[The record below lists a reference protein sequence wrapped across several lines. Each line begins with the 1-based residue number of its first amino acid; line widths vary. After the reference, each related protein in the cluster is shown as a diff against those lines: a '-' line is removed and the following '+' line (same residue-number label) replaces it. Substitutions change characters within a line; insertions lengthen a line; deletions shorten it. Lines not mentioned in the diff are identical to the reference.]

1 MRNKILGFSFAAIA
15 LLIVVYWAGQQSLM
29 KNEDPAILSGWVTF
43 AAMFFMMAF
52 NARKRLS
59 MAPIVSARSWL
70 VLHVVMGCAL
80 LPIFWIHTGSLW
92 PTGITEQII
101 ACLFYLVSISGI
113 WGYFLSKIMPARL
126 RNLDRE
132 VIFERIPQQLYE
144 IRQAVQKKIGLAVE
158 SSGRDTLLRD
168 YQESL
173 NWFFAKPRFFMSHL
187 TGSRRPAAWVSRQNS
202 ALRPFLDDEEA
213 QHFSQILDLM
223 EEKNTVDAHFAVQ
236 WILKFW
242 LFIHL
247 PLAAALSV
255 FVAWHI
261 LLVHIYS

>member
-1 MRNKILGFSFAAIA
+1 MRNRILVFSFAAIA
-15 LLIVVYWAGQQSLM
+15 LLVVVYWAGQQSLM

-43 AAMFFMMAF
+43 AVMFFLMAF
-52 NARKRLS
+52 NARKRIS
-59 MAPIVSARSWL
+59 MAPVVSARSWL
-70 VLHVVMGCAL
+70 VLHVVMGSAL
-80 LPIFWIHTGSLW
+80 LPLFWLHTGRLW
-92 PTGITEQII
+92 PSGVTEQIM
-101 ACLFYLVSISGI
+101 AALYYLVSLSGI
-113 WGYFLSKIMPARL
+113 WGYFLSRIMPARL

-144 IRQAVQKKIGLAVE
+144 IRQVVQEKIRLAVE

-173 NWFFAKPRFFMSHL
+173 SWFFARPRFFMSHL

-202 ALRPFLDDEEA
+202 ALRPFLDDDEA
-213 QHFSQILDLM
+213 QQFSQVLALM
-223 EEKNTVDAHFAVQ
+223 DEKNTVDAHFAMQ

-255 FVAWHI
+255 FVVWHV
-261 LLVHIYS
+261 LLVHIYG